1 MELRRRVSARERAM
15 RKNGVHAEARWER
28 RAAYITTVGIAHGG
42 HISYTAFWPWLSAL
56 EREEEGLPVHG
67 LDAPPP
73 GWRAGA
79 RPGLINPAR
88 AEG

>member
-1 MELRRRVSARERAM
+1 M
-15 RKNGVHAEARWER
+15 HADARWER
-28 RAAYITTVGIAHGG
+28 RAAHIITTVGIAHGG
-42 HISYTAFWPWLSAL
+42 HISYTAYWLSTL
-56 EREEEGLPVHG
+56 GREEERLPVHG

-88 AEG
+88 AETERVIGTGGSKTCRGSAA